1 MSIVFLD
8 DTPYLG
14 MYTKIHWRKI
24 NKVHFDTFG
33 KLLEQDKQIMDLINI
48 VYKYETRPQQII
60 LVESIVKGVNNTLCE
75 DVNIGFNLLCHEVKG
90 GTGNLLKSQIFHIAL
105 HSRKPKWTESD
116 GCQKWP
122 LDTSKPYINY
132 GPFHYKIDRVE
143 PLIHP
148 ASSQKCKSDDNGINK
163 KKIDEM
169 STPYKQFN
177 YDDQCYFLA
186 NDDIFT
192 NDDILDLYP
201 ECEYLH
207 KLIYNRFIDYWNT
220 TILPAVKINPP
231 SFPCPSY
238 IPPSPPS
245 DTEHRIQKR
254 ELTILGSPQTT
265 QTDGS
270 ASTSDVHTLSRETV
284 ALEVVAL
291 EVVQRNLFQL
301 LKHLELKDTA
311 DDKQKFRDNREGLIK
326 GLTKPERTLLMN
338 WALHDKLQKTKLG
351 GKVLSY
357 RNKRLYK
364 KSKISKRSNI
374 SKKSRTI
381 NYIK

>member
-122 LDTSKPYINY
+122 LDTSKAYINF

-143 PLIHP
+143 PLIHS
-148 ASSQKCKSDDNGINK
+148 ASSQKCKSDEIK

-169 STPYKQFN
+169 SIPYKQFN

-186 NDDIFT
+186 NDDKFT
-192 NDDILDLYP
+192 NDDILNLYP

-207 KLIYNRFIDYWNT
+207 KLIYNKFINYWNT
-220 TILPAVKINPP
+220 TILPVVKINPP
-231 SFPCPSY
+231 SLPCPSY
-238 IPPSPPS
+238 IAPSPPS
-245 DTEHRIQKR
+245 DIQTR
-254 ELTILGSPQTT
+254 ELEIVHSPQTT
-265 QTDGS
+265 HTDGS
-270 ASTSDVHTLSRETV
+270 ASTSDVHTLARETV
-284 ALEVVAL
+284 ALEVV
-291 EVVQRNLFQL
+291 ERNLFQL
-301 LKHLELKDTA
+301 LKDLELKDTA
-311 DDKQKFRDNREGLIK
+311 DDKQKFRDNRDQLIK

-338 WALHDKLQKTKLG
+338 WAPHDKSQKEDKSQKKKKLG

-364 KSKISKRSNI
+364 KSKITRRSNKA
-374 SKKSRTI
+374 KKSRTI